1 MADDKKLKGFNNDFG
16 FGRTDR
22 VDIKAMPL
30 RVQAIGDFGGAN
42 RFEGARAIDAHD
54 FDAVLAKLA
63 PRLVMQVENLL
74 GTGKTLDVDL
84 TFKSIKDFEPATLA
98 ARIPGLDAV
107 AEFSR
112 RTKGL
117 ADGSLK
123 PAQFKDGLSQFSA
136 VPKLQP
142 ALDAVLERMG
152 GAPRPAASGEGTGG
166 LDSLFAMVDEK
177 KDAPSGSAVEAF
189 AGSLSTGKAGLDVS
203 SAQKL
208 ADKLLADQL
217 KLITAEPALN
227 AMEAAWRGLYMFC
240 RKGKGARIEIVDAA
254 PGSELEAWQAAT
266 QDELAGTSEVPLAL
280 ALLATP
286 VTNDAAGNA
295 LLHELGDHAGLL
307 QAPLVFE
314 AGEAFLGTTLPEL
327 AKLDHPGALFD
338 TPAFDK
344 WRSLRDKDESRWLV
358 AAVNPFVLRAGL
370 WGSPVWLVGASVA
383 QSMQRTGWPT
393 QHTGAGDGE
402 IEQLKT
408 HAHDG
413 GEFPLQTILPDRH
426 LKDLTR
432 AGFTP
437 LICQANH
444 DSAWVILAPTVHRPS
459 RAEEEGKMG
468 SLAYQLLAARL
479 GEAVMRGK
487 TRLMQAD
494 VTEAAQAFEEY
505 AKAVV
510 SDTGQGHD
518 AAALVRDDYIELHIR
533 TGREVLNGAELQFHI
548 PV

>member
-30 RVQAIGDFGGAN
+30 RVQAIGAFGGAN
-42 RFEGARAIDAHD
+42 HFDGARAIDAHD

-63 PRLVMQVENLL
+63 PRLVLQVENLL

-84 TFKSIKDFEPATLA
+84 TFKSIKDFEPASLA

-107 AEFSR
+107 AEFAR

-123 PAQFKDGLSQFSA
+123 PAQFKEGLSQFSA

-142 ALDAVLERMG
+142 ALDAVLDRMG
-152 GAPRPAASGEGTGG
+152 GAPKPAAASGEGG

-177 KDAPSGSAVEAF
+177 KEAPSGSAVAAF

-203 SAQKL
+203 GAQKL
-208 ADKLLADQL
+208 AEKLLADQL

-227 AMEAAWRGLYMFC
+227 ALEAAWRGLHLFC
-240 RKGKGARIEIVDAA
+240 RKGKGARIEVVDAE
-254 PGSELEAWQAAT
+254 PGNELEAWQAAT
-266 QDELAGTSEVPLAL
+266 QDELAGTCEVPLGL

-295 LLHELGDHAGLL
+295 LLHELGDYAGLL
-307 QAPLVFE
+307 QAPVVFE
-314 AGEAFLGTTLPEL
+314 AGEAFLGMTLPEL
-327 AKLDHPGALFD
+327 AKLDHPGAQFD

-358 AAVNPFVLRAGL
+358 AAVNPFVLRTGL

-402 IEQLKT
+402 VEQLKT

-413 GEFPLQTILPDRH
+413 GEFPLQAILPDRH

-468 SLAYQLLAARL
+468 SLAHQLLAARL

-487 TRLMQAD
+487 ARLMQAD
-494 VTEAAQAFEEY
+494 TAEAAQAFEEY

-510 SDTGQGHD
+510 SDTGPGHD
-518 AAALVRDDYIELHIR
+518 AAALVREDYIELHIR
-533 TGREVLNGAELQFHI
+533 TGREVLNGAELQFQI